1 MSFVQYLI
9 PNDYLATIQ
18 SGQLNDQLL
27 DELNAGNL
35 QRNFAESWAIGQLR
49 SKLKAKYD
57 LDYELTPTLPYNPKK
72 TYLGG
77 DRCVID
83 FDEYVTGT
91 KYPEFTCV
99 IKDEV
104 GYICKVNESGTSWD
118 WSEWQSLGN
127 QFTIYHIPLPY
138 DRFHIDIQQTQG
150 IYTKGFYKVG
160 NFVWWAEHTYK
171 ALRQTIVA
179 DHDTRLQYYMFGDIG
194 SPNIFPNDPSMG
206 ASWWEDLG
214 EYNIQPYAP
223 VGEEV
228 QGNALALPVSGSDQ
242 LSAWKQED
250 NRDPVIM
257 QVLIDLSLWML
268 HRRISPMNIP
278 KIREQ
283 AKDDAFGWLS
293 SVKAAKDDT
302 ELEQLQPE
310 QGTSFRWGS
319 KTKNENSW

>member
-49 SKLKAKYD
+49 SKLKSKYD
-57 LDYELTPTLPYNPKK
+57 LDYELTPTLSYDPKK

-83 FDEYVTGT
+83 F
-91 KYPEFTCV
+91 PEWEEKVYHQFECV
-99 IKDEV
+99 VKDSV
-104 GYICKVNESGTSWD
+104 GYICIITDSTTTWD
-118 WSEWQSLGN
+118 GSQWQSLGN
-127 QFTIYHIPLPY
+127 QYTIYHIQLPF
-138 DRFHIDIQQTQG
+138 DRFSIDIQLTQG

-160 NFVWWAEHTYK
+160 DKVWWAEHTYK
-171 ALRQTIVA
+171 ALRQTILT
-179 DHDTRLQYYMFGDIG
+179 DHDTALQYYMTGDIG
-194 SPNIFPNDPSMG
+194 LPNVFPNEPNEG
-206 ASWWEDLG
+206 KAWWEDLG
-214 EYNIQPYAP
+214 RYEILPFAGTEDNP
-223 VGEEV
+223 
-228 QGNALALPVSGSDQ
+228 GNALALPLGTSDQ
-242 LSAWKQED
+242 PSAWTLGD

-268 HRRISPMNIP
+268 HRRISPQNIP
-278 KIREQ
+278 KLREQ

-293 SVKAAKDDT
+293 NVKSSKDDT
-302 ELEQLQPE
+302 DLEQLQPE
-310 QGTSFRWGS
+310 QGSSFRWGS
-319 KTKNENSW
+319 KTKNQNSW